1 MCAMVIAWK
10 RRKPNGRND
19 MIYSNKEAEYN
30 AAYNE
35 YMAAR
40 SGFYAGKVSAENF
53 ISLRNAMEAAADEWE
68 ADRLAA

>member
-1 MCAMVIAWK
+1 
-10 RRKPNGRND
+10 